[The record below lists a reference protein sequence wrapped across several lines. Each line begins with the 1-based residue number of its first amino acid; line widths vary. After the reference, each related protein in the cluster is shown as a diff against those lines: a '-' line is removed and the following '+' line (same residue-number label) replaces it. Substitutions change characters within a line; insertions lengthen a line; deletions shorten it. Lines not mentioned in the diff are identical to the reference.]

1 MSGRLI
7 YLMGPS
13 GAGKDTI
20 LQGVSHMMGNR
31 ALLAQRI
38 VTRTPGFADDG
49 ALAVTEP
56 EFLQMEQVGLLAMSW
71 RAHGLAYGILRHID
85 ARLAAGQDV
94 LINGSRGY
102 LPIALERYRTLMPVL
117 VCVKPS
123 LLQERLRRRG
133 RETEAQIQARLV
145 RNAAMDEI
153 PERCLARLV
162 RIDNSERSSDA
173 VQALYVQLQQRPVDA
188 LREKGL

>member
-1 MSGRLI
+1 MSGRLV

-20 LQGVSHMMGNR
+20 LQGVSRLMGSR

-38 VTRTPGFADDG
+38 VTRAPGFADDG
-49 ALAVTEP
+49 TLAVTEP

-85 ARLAAGQDV
+85 ERLSAGQDV

-102 LPIALERYRTLMPVL
+102 LPTALERYRTLMPVL
-117 VCVKPS
+117 VCVKPQ

-133 RETEAQIQARLV
+133 RESEAQIQARLV
-145 RNAAMDEI
+145 RNAAMDDI
-153 PERCLARLV
+153 PKRCLSRLV
-162 RIDNSERSSDA
+162 RIDNSQRPSDA
-173 VQALYVQLQQRPVDA
+173 VQALYAQLQQQPVNV
-188 LREKGL
+188 